1 MKKIFYL
8 ICNVF
13 LLGTAMPQSDYK
25 IIDSTLF
32 SKAIQLS
39 RNYLIIDT
47 HIDLPS
53 CLYDEW
59 FDVSQFSGE
68 GEFDYQ
74 RAVIGG
80 LDVAFMSIYTSPYL
94 EGTGKSKTKA
104 DSMMALV
111 HKMVSEWPDK
121 FVFITATSEIS
132 EQINKGKILLTM
144 GMENGSPIENKLENL
159 EEFYNK
165 GIRYITLAHY
175 KWNHICDSAN
185 DPERKW
191 NGVSPFGEEVI
202 NEMNRLGIM
211 VDVSHI
217 SDSAFYDVIRL
228 SKAPVIA
235 SHSSCR
241 HFIPGLERNISD
253 DLIKTL
259 AANNGV
265 VQINFANIFL
275 RNEIYK
281 QMEAGDEEL
290 KNYFKHN
297 NLNPNSPEATEYSR
311 KYTKEHPL
319 PKATVKDVADHIDHV
334 VKLVGVDYVGLGS
347 DFNGVGEGNLPIGLE
362 DVSKLPNLIYE
373 LLVRGYE
380 AEDIKKILGENL
392 LRVWKEVE
400 RVAKLQSN

>member
-1 MKKIFYL
+1 
-8 ICNVF
+8 
-13 LLGTAMPQSDYK
+13 MPQSDYK

-32 SKAIQLS
+32 SKAVQLS
-39 RNYLIIDT
+39 RNYLIVDT

-53 CLYDEW
+53 WLYDEW

-74 RAVIGG
+74 RAVDGG
-80 LDVAFMSIYTSPYL
+80 LDVAFMSIYTSPFL
-94 EGTGKSKTKA
+94 EGSGKSKIRA
-104 DSMMALV
+104 DSMIALV
-111 HKMVSEWPDK
+111 HKMVNDWPDK
-121 FVFITATSEIS
+121 FIFIKETSEIP
-132 EQINKGKILLTM
+132 EHINKGKILLTM
-144 GMENGSPIENKLENL
+144 GMENGSPIENKLGNL

-165 GIRYITLAHY
+165 GIRYITLTHY

-191 NGVSPFGEEVI
+191 NGVSPFGEKVI
-202 NEMNRLGIM
+202 NEMNHLGIM

-259 AANNGV
+259 AAHNGV

-290 KNYFKHN
+290 KNYFEHN
-297 NLNPNSPEATEYSR
+297 NLNPNSPEAKEYSR

-319 PKATVKDVADHIDHV
+319 PKATIKDVADHIDHV

-380 AEDIKKILGENL
+380 SGDIKKILGENL

-400 RVAKLQSN
+400 RVAKLSSN